1 MNPTKTW
8 GELMC
13 YRRVSSSC
21 STSGTCRVTLVTN
34 PVISHEWG
42 KCFILLHI
50 LAYVKI
56 WSPKDLEQISQW
68 NIRNQCHLHICESPF
83 PKRLESMSF
92 AHMWISFCPTFGIK
106 FICTY
111 VNLLLPKDHLYCKRS
126 LKCVKNYDDRRQA
139 IL

>member
-1 MNPTKTW
+1 VNLLFPCIWNQFHLPICESLFLQHLESMSFAHMWISFSPAFGIN
-8 GELMC
+8 
-13 YRRVSSSC
+13 
-21 STSGTCRVTLVTN
+21 
-34 PVISHEWG
+34 VI
-42 KCFILLHI
+42 CTYVNLLFPS
-50 LAYVKI
+50 I
-56 WSPKDLEQISQW
+56 W
-68 NIRNQCHLHICESPF
+68 NQCHLHICESPF
-83 PKRLESMSF
+83 PQHLESMSF